1 MKVALGTLEV
11 DDDARKAIRKE
22 LGGKGH
28 ATRGEVKDFL
38 LAALSDDVLPNVGA
52 GSDEGAAADA
62 DDAADETP
70 YNPNEVTGGPPEADS
85 LPEPGSSPTS
95 TNTVASSAPAT
106 TTSGTTGVT
115 GSGYGANTTSSAPA
129 TGNTGDGGNTV

>member
-1 MKVALGTLEV
+1 MKVALGTLEI

-38 LAALSDDVLPNVGA
+38 LAALSDDVIPNIGV
-52 GSDEGAAADA
+52 EQNQQ
-62 DDAADETP
+62 P
-70 YNPNEVTGGPPEADS
+70 HNPEAVTGGPPEADA

-95 TNTVASSAPAT
+95 ANTVTSSAPAPST
-106 TTSGTTGVT
+106 PDTSGTTGT
-115 GSGYGANTTSSAPA
+115 SGMGYGTNTTSSAPA